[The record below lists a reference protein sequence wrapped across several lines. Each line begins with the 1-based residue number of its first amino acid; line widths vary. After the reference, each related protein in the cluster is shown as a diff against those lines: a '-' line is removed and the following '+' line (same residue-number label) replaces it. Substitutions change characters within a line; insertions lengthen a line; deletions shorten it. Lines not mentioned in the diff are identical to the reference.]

1 MNVRLHK
8 NATTTPKVRAAI
20 QEAPASVTTES
31 LAARYGVHAN
41 TVTKWRRRKTVEDA
55 SHRPHKLHTTL
66 PPELEEI
73 VVELRR
79 TLLLG
84 VDDLLVVIRRFIEP
98 TMSRS
103 ALDRLLRRHGVSRLR
118 DLEPKPEPEP
128 DQPPKRFK
136 SYEPGFVHVDV
147 KYLPRMQDEASRKYL
162 YVAIDR
168 ATRWVYHEVLEDKS
182 SRTAAG
188 FLERLVEH
196 CPLRIVKV
204 LTDNGSEFTDRFVR
218 GQERTP
224 TGRHAFDQV
233 CSAQSIEHRLI
244 PPWHPQTNGMVE
256 RYNGRITEQ
265 LARTRFTSAESL
277 QAGLEEYRRVY
288 VSHIPQRALG
298 HKTPRE
304 ALLEWYEKRPELFR
318 ADPHNHPGLDIYCA

>member
-8 NATTTPKVRAAI
+8 NATTTPRVRAAI

-31 LAARYGVHAN
+31 LAARFGVHVN

-66 PPELEEI
+66 PPEQEEI

-79 TLLLG
+79 MLLLG
-84 VDDLLVVIRRFIEP
+84 VDDLLVMVRRFIKP

-103 ALDRLLRRHGVSRLR
+103 ALDRLLRRHDVSRLSE
-118 DLEPKPEPEP
+118 LEPKPEP
-128 DQPPKRFK
+128 DQPPKQFK
-136 SYEPGFVHVDV
+136 SYAPGFVHVDV
-147 KYLPRMQDEASRKYL
+147 KYLPRMRDEASRKYL

-204 LTDNGSEFTDRFVR
+204 LTDNGSEFTDRFVHGR
-218 GQERTP
+218 ERTP

-244 PPWHPQTNGMVE
+244 LPWHPQTNGMVE

-265 LARTRFTSAESL
+265 LARTRFTSAEAL

-304 ALLEWYEKRPELFR
+304 ALLEWYEKNPRLFR
-318 ADPHNHPGLDIYCA
+318 ADPRNHPGLDI

>member
-8 NATTTPKVRAAI
+8 NATTTPRIRAAI
-20 QEAPASVTTES
+20 REAPASVSSNS
-31 LAARYGVHAN
+31 LAARYGVHVN
-41 TVTKWRRRKTVEDA
+41 TVYKWRRRETVEDA
-55 SHRPHKLHTTL
+55 SHRPHKLRTTL

-118 DLEPKPEPEP
+118 DLVPTPEP

-147 KYLPRMQDEASRKYL
+147 KYLPRMQDEESRKYL

-218 GQERTP
+218 GKERTP

-233 CSAQSIEHRLI
+233 CSAELIEHRLI

-265 LARTRFTSAESL
+265 LARTRFTSAEAL

-288 VSHIPQRALG
+288 LSHIPQRALG

-304 ALLEWYEKRPELFR
+304 AMLEWYKKRPELFR
-318 ADPHNHPGLDIYCA
+318 ADPHNHPGLDS